1 MNFNM
6 EEGVIRRIRSESRDK
21 HAEVEHTDWVSIRT
35 VLMRVLQ
42 AFPEARA
49 AVVEGLAE
57 WAI

>member
-6 EEGVIRRIRSESRDK
+6 EEGVIRRVRSVLREK
-21 HAEVEHTDWVSIRT
+21 EGEVEHTDWVSIRT